1 MFLNR
6 SAVHAKQIAGADKV
20 RLQDKGQDPLALDVA
35 SLAPAG
41 YYLALWVGF
50 AFPVEEVNK
59 LPPLWVEEYTR
70 NGYMLFDP
78 VMRWVYGEGG
88 ACRWSEIAQPDQRRI
103 MSRAQAHGLEF
114 GLVVSILDGG
124 PGGQRSFGTFGRT
137 DRELTD
143 EEITR
148 LVAYVRARH
157 EALRP
162 PQNVTDAEIEAL
174 RLIKSGQRLKQ
185 IAYQLGV
192 TEGAVKQRLKNARI
206 KLEAKTGA
214 EAISKAASFGLI

>member
-6 SAVHAKQIAGADKV
+6 SSVHARQIAGADKV
-20 RLQDKGQDPLALDVA
+20 PAPEKGQNPLSLDVA
-35 SLAPAG
+35 ALAPVG
-41 YYLALWVGF
+41 HYLALWVGF

-59 LPPLWVEEYTR
+59 LPVAWVEEYTR

-78 VMRWVYGEGG
+78 LLRWVYSEVG
-88 ACRWSEIAQPDQRRI
+88 ACRWSEVTQPDQRRV

-114 GLVVSILDGG
+114 GLVVSILDAG
-124 PGGQRSFGTFGRT
+124 PGGQRSFGTFARA

-143 EEITR
+143 EEIGR
-148 LVAYVRARH
+148 LVAYVSARH

-185 IAYQLGV
+185 IAYELGV

-206 KLEAKTGA
+206 KLSAKTGA